1 MRFQAQH
8 RFNSSPA
15 EVAALL
21 TDPDFYQT
29 LVLPDVSEPQIL
41 ESSADGRR
49 SLLRVRYGYI
59 GNLDPTARRLL
70 GKGRLAWIQQ
80 VVVEHSTNSGDLSF
94 NVEADPKRLHGSA
107 HFDLQAEDGGCVRRL
122 AGELV
127 VAVPLI
133 GSRAERK
140 IIPGVLR
147 RLDIE
152 AQGINNTLARGHT

>member
-1 MRFQAQH
+1 MRFQAEHQ
-8 RFNSSPA
+8 FNGSPS

-21 TDPDFYQT
+21 TDPRFYET
-29 LVLPDVSEPQIL
+29 LVLPDVSEPEVL
-41 ESSADGRR
+41 ESSADAQR
-49 SLLRVRYGYI
+49 SLLRVRYEFT
-59 GNLDPTARRLL
+59 GNLDGMARRLL
-70 GKGRLAWIQQ
+70 GKDRLAWIQR
-80 VVVEHSTNSGDLSF
+80 VTVEHSTDSGELNFSA
-94 NVEADPKRLHGSA
+94 EADPKRLHGSA
-107 HFDLQAEDGGCVRRL
+107 HFELRADDGGCVRRL

-140 IIPGVLR
+140 IVPGVVR